1 MTLGQRI
8 QAERKRLGL
17 SQEGLGEALGVTRQA
32 ISKWEADG
40 AVPEVDKLVALSRL
54 FHLPVGV
61 LLGVEEA
68 AAAEPPRPVPRWK
81 RRLWPLLSAAL
92 GAVCVVLVLRVNT
105 LQSGQAGRL
114 LAAAL
119 ADGRMW
125 QVEERG
131 VAALGEDGTF
141 CWRLR
146 AVPEVEAP
154 GLGLSVTAEGGGER
168 FTARADRDGLA
179 YEAELRLPL
188 GEEYHFTLRTRTPS
202 GAEYRQELG
211 EWTVTAE
218 ALAPLELTARKGK
231 GGTLSGGIWTWDGS
245 IWAACVPP
253 EGSLVT
259 VERAVLRQYRNG
271 APEWEQSLPVEHGR
285 LEADVSDFQRQTRV
299 EAGDEA
305 PAGGGGGQS
314 GPDLYPPSGGG
325 GLFRWPLRP
334 GVGGV
339 PMTGHKKEP
348 PRTRGGSFL
357 LIPWACPR
365 GRTPCRRRWGAGARR
380 RSGGWGRRRA
390 LPGARPFLS
399 RPGRGS
405 CPPGQGRGPPE

>member
-105 LQSGQAGRL
+105 LQSGQADRL
-114 LAAAL
+114 L
-119 ADGRMW
+119 
-125 QVEERG
+125 G
-131 VAALGEDGTF
+131 VAARGEDGPLR
-141 CWRLR
+141 WRLR
-146 AVPEVEAP
+146 AVAEGEAP

-271 APEWEQSLPVEHGR
+271 APEWGQSLPVEHGR

-299 EAGDEA
+299 EAGDEVLLLVEA
-305 PAGGGGGQS
+305 VDSLGRTCTRQVEGAAFSDG
-314 GPDLYPPSGGG
+314 PSG
-325 GLFRWPLRP
+325 L
-334 GVGGV
+334 
-339 PMTGHKKEP
+339 E
-348 PRTRGGSFL
+348 
-357 LIPWACPR
+357 WAAFP
-365 GRTPCRRRWGAGARR
+365 
-380 RSGGWGRRRA
+380 
-390 LPGARPFLS
+390 
-399 RPGRGS
+399 
-405 CPPGQGRGPPE
+405 

>member
-92 GAVCVVLVLRVNT
+92 GAVCVVLLLRVNT
-105 LQSGQAGRL
+105 LQSGQADRL
-114 LAAAL
+114 LA
-119 ADGRMW
+119 
-125 QVEERG
+125 
-131 VAALGEDGTF
+131 AALGEDGTF
-141 CWRLR
+141 CWRFR

-179 YEAELRLPL
+179 YETELRLPL
-188 GEEYHFTLRTRTPS
+188 GEEYRFILRTRTPS

-218 ALAPLELTARKGK
+218 ALAPLELTVRKGK

-253 EGSLVT
+253 
-259 VERAVLRQYRNG
+259 RA
-271 APEWEQSLPVEHGR
+271 P
-285 LEADVSDFQRQTRV
+285 
-299 EAGDEA
+299 
-305 PAGGGGGQS
+305 
-314 GPDLYPPSGGG
+314 
-325 GLFRWPLRP
+325 
-334 GVGGV
+334 
-339 PMTGHKKEP
+339 
-348 PRTRGGSFL
+348 
-357 LIPWACPR
+357 
-365 GRTPCRRRWGAGARR
+365 
-380 RSGGWGRRRA
+380 
-390 LPGARPFLS
+390 
-399 RPGRGS
+399 
-405 CPPGQGRGPPE
+405 

>member
-105 LQSGQAGRL
+105 LQSGQADRL
-114 LAAAL
+114 LA
-119 ADGRMW
+119 
-125 QVEERG
+125 
-131 VAALGEDGTF
+131 AALGEDGTF
-141 CWRLR
+141 CWRFR

-179 YEAELRLPL
+179 YEAELHLPL
-188 GEEYHFTLRTRTPS
+188 GEEYRFTLRTSIPS

-259 VERAVLRQYRNG
+259 VEQAQLCQYRNG

-299 EAGDEA
+299 EAGDEVLLLVEA
-305 PAGGGGGQS
+305 VDSLGRTCTRQVEGAAFSDG
-314 GPDLYPPSGGG
+314 PSG
-325 GLFRWPLRP
+325 L
-334 GVGGV
+334 
-339 PMTGHKKEP
+339 E
-348 PRTRGGSFL
+348 
-357 LIPWACPR
+357 WAAFP
-365 GRTPCRRRWGAGARR
+365 
-380 RSGGWGRRRA
+380 
-390 LPGARPFLS
+390 
-399 RPGRGS
+399 
-405 CPPGQGRGPPE
+405 

>member
-92 GAVCVVLVLRVNT
+92 GAVCVVLLLRVNT
-105 LQSGQAGRL
+105 LQSGQADRL

-141 CWRLR
+141 CWRFR

-179 YEAELRLPL
+179 YEAELHLPL
-188 GEEYHFTLRTRTPS
+188 GEEYRFTLRTSIPS

-253 EGSLVT
+253 
-259 VERAVLRQYRNG
+259 RA
-271 APEWEQSLPVEHGR
+271 P
-285 LEADVSDFQRQTRV
+285 
-299 EAGDEA
+299 
-305 PAGGGGGQS
+305 
-314 GPDLYPPSGGG
+314 
-325 GLFRWPLRP
+325 
-334 GVGGV
+334 
-339 PMTGHKKEP
+339 
-348 PRTRGGSFL
+348 
-357 LIPWACPR
+357 
-365 GRTPCRRRWGAGARR
+365 
-380 RSGGWGRRRA
+380 
-390 LPGARPFLS
+390 
-399 RPGRGS
+399 
-405 CPPGQGRGPPE
+405 

>member
-1 MTLGQRI
+1 
-8 QAERKRLGL
+8 
-17 SQEGLGEALGVTRQA
+17 
-32 ISKWEADG
+32 
-40 AVPEVDKLVALSRL
+40 
-54 FHLPVGV
+54 
-61 LLGVEEA
+61 
-68 AAAEPPRPVPRWK
+68 
-81 RRLWPLLSAAL
+81 
-92 GAVCVVLVLRVNT
+92 
-105 LQSGQAGRL
+105 
-114 LAAAL
+114 
-119 ADGRMW
+119 MW

-141 CWRLR
+141 CWRFR

-154 GLGLSVTAEGGGER
+154 RLGLSVTAEGGGER

-188 GEEYHFTLRTRTPS
+188 GEEYRFTLRTSIPS

-218 ALAPLELTARKGK
+218 ALAPLELTVRKGK

-299 EAGDEA
+299 EEGDEVLLLVEA
-305 PAGGGGGQS
+305 VDSLGRTCTSQVEGAAFSDG
-314 GPDLYPPSGGG
+314 PSG
-325 GLFRWPLRP
+325 L
-334 GVGGV
+334 
-339 PMTGHKKEP
+339 E
-348 PRTRGGSFL
+348 
-357 LIPWACPR
+357 WAAFP
-365 GRTPCRRRWGAGARR
+365 
-380 RSGGWGRRRA
+380 
-390 LPGARPFLS
+390 
-399 RPGRGS
+399 
-405 CPPGQGRGPPE
+405 

>member
-68 AAAEPPRPVPRWK
+68 AAAEPPRPVVPRWK

-105 LQSGQAGRL
+105 LQSGQADRL

-141 CWRLR
+141 CWRFR
-146 AVPEVEAP
+146 AVPEVE
-154 GLGLSVTAEGGGER
+154 LS
-168 FTARADRDGLA
+168 
-179 YEAELRLPL
+179 
-188 GEEYHFTLRTRTPS
+188 
-202 GAEYRQELG
+202 
-211 EWTVTAE
+211 
-218 ALAPLELTARKGK
+218 
-231 GGTLSGGIWTWDGS
+231 
-245 IWAACVPP
+245 
-253 EGSLVT
+253 
-259 VERAVLRQYRNG
+259 
-271 APEWEQSLPVEHGR
+271 
-285 LEADVSDFQRQTRV
+285 
-299 EAGDEA
+299 
-305 PAGGGGGQS
+305 
-314 GPDLYPPSGGG
+314 
-325 GLFRWPLRP
+325 
-334 GVGGV
+334 
-339 PMTGHKKEP
+339 
-348 PRTRGGSFL
+348 
-357 LIPWACPR
+357 LIHI
-365 GRTPCRRRWGAGARR
+365 
-380 RSGGWGRRRA
+380 
-390 LPGARPFLS
+390 
-399 RPGRGS
+399 
-405 CPPGQGRGPPE
+405 

>member
-105 LQSGQAGRL
+105 LQSGQADRL

-131 VAALGEDGTF
+131 VAALGRT
-141 CWRLR
+141 
-146 AVPEVEAP
+146 AP
-154 GLGLSVTAEGGGER
+154 
-168 FTARADRDGLA
+168 F
-179 YEAELRLPL
+179 
-188 GEEYHFTLRTRTPS
+188 
-202 GAEYRQELG
+202 
-211 EWTVTAE
+211 
-218 ALAPLELTARKGK
+218 
-231 GGTLSGGIWTWDGS
+231 
-245 IWAACVPP
+245 
-253 EGSLVT
+253 
-259 VERAVLRQYRNG
+259 
-271 APEWEQSLPVEHGR
+271 
-285 LEADVSDFQRQTRV
+285 
-299 EAGDEA
+299 
-305 PAGGGGGQS
+305 AGGS
-314 GPDLYPPSGGG
+314 GPSP
-325 GLFRWPLRP
+325 RWR
-334 GVGGV
+334 
-339 PMTGHKKEP
+339 
-348 PRTRGGSFL
+348 RRG
-357 LIPWACPR
+357 WACR
-365 GRTPCRRRWGAGARR
+365 
-380 RSGGWGRRRA
+380 
-390 LPGARPFLS
+390 
-399 RPGRGS
+399 
-405 CPPGQGRGPPE
+405 

>member
-1 MTLGQRI
+1 MPLGQRI

-105 LQSGQAGRL
+105 LQSGQADRL

-154 GLGLSVTAEGGGER
+154 GLGLSVTAESDSPPGPTG
-168 FTARADRDGLA
+168 TA
-179 YEAELRLPL
+179 
-188 GEEYHFTLRTRTPS
+188 
-202 GAEYRQELG
+202 
-211 EWTVTAE
+211 
-218 ALAPLELTARKGK
+218 
-231 GGTLSGGIWTWDGS
+231 
-245 IWAACVPP
+245 
-253 EGSLVT
+253 
-259 VERAVLRQYRNG
+259 
-271 APEWEQSLPVEHGR
+271 
-285 LEADVSDFQRQTRV
+285 
-299 EAGDEA
+299 
-305 PAGGGGGQS
+305 
-314 GPDLYPPSGGG
+314 
-325 GLFRWPLRP
+325 WP
-334 GVGGV
+334 
-339 PMTGHKKEP
+339 M
-348 PRTRGGSFL
+348 
-357 LIPWACPR
+357 
-365 GRTPCRRRWGAGARR
+365 R
-380 RSGGWGRRRA
+380 RSCAFLWVRSTISRCGRA
-390 LPGARPFLS
+390 LPPARS
-399 RPGRGS
+399 TGRS
-405 CPPGQGRGPPE
+405 WESGP

>member
-1 MTLGQRI
+1 M
-8 QAERKRLGL
+8 
-17 SQEGLGEALGVTRQA
+17 
-32 ISKWEADG
+32 
-40 AVPEVDKLVALSRL
+40 
-54 FHLPVGV
+54 
-61 LLGVEEA
+61 
-68 AAAEPPRPVPRWK
+68 
-81 RRLWPLLSAAL
+81 
-92 GAVCVVLVLRVNT
+92 LVLRVNT
-105 LQSGQAGRL
+105 LQSGQADRL

-141 CWRLR
+141 CWRFR

-299 EAGDEA
+299 EAGDEVLLLVEA
-305 PAGGGGGQS
+305 VDSLGRTCTRQVEGAAFSDG
-314 GPDLYPPSGGG
+314 PSG
-325 GLFRWPLRP
+325 L
-334 GVGGV
+334 
-339 PMTGHKKEP
+339 E
-348 PRTRGGSFL
+348 
-357 LIPWACPR
+357 WAAFP
-365 GRTPCRRRWGAGARR
+365 
-380 RSGGWGRRRA
+380 
-390 LPGARPFLS
+390 
-399 RPGRGS
+399 
-405 CPPGQGRGPPE
+405 

>member
-105 LQSGQAGRL
+105 LQSGQADRL

-202 GAEYRQELG
+202 GAEMVAILEGRDP
-211 EWTVTAE
+211 
-218 ALAPLELTARKGK
+218 ALADNFPDPDGK
-231 GGTLSGGIWTWDGS
+231 GTAGPPAEPVSDPIPLSGGEPQPPDGGGMEFG
-245 IWAACVPP
+245 P
-253 EGSLVT
+253 EGK
-259 VERAVLRQYRNG
+259 
-271 APEWEQSLPVEHGR
+271 P
-285 LEADVSDFQRQTRV
+285 
-299 EAGDEA
+299 
-305 PAGGGGGQS
+305 
-314 GPDLYPPSGGG
+314 
-325 GLFRWPLRP
+325 
-334 GVGGV
+334 
-339 PMTGHKKEP
+339 KE
-348 PRTRGGSFL
+348 
-357 LIPWACPR
+357 
-365 GRTPCRRRWGAGARR
+365 
-380 RSGGWGRRRA
+380 
-390 LPGARPFLS
+390 
-399 RPGRGS
+399 
-405 CPPGQGRGPPE
+405 

>member
-68 AAAEPPRPVPRWK
+68 AAAEPPRPVVPRWK

-105 LQSGQAGRL
+105 LQSGQADRL

-125 QVEERG
+125 Q
-131 VAALGEDGTF
+131 
-141 CWRLR
+141 
-146 AVPEVEAP
+146 VEAP

-271 APEWEQSLPVEHGR
+271 APEWGQSLPVEHGR

-299 EAGDEA
+299 EAGDEVLLLVEA
-305 PAGGGGGQS
+305 VDSLGRTCTRQVEGAAFSDG
-314 GPDLYPPSGGG
+314 PSG
-325 GLFRWPLRP
+325 L
-334 GVGGV
+334 
-339 PMTGHKKEP
+339 E
-348 PRTRGGSFL
+348 
-357 LIPWACPR
+357 WAAFP
-365 GRTPCRRRWGAGARR
+365 
-380 RSGGWGRRRA
+380 
-390 LPGARPFLS
+390 
-399 RPGRGS
+399 
-405 CPPGQGRGPPE
+405 